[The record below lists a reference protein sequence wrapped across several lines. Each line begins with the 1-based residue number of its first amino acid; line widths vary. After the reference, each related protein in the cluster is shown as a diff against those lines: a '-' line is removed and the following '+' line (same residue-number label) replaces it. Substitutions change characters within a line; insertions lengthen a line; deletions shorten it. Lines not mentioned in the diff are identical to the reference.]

1 VGAALAANIPGRTNP
16 VGAVLAAN
24 IPGRTNLV
32 GAALAANCREIAI
45 NNGSTEIHYHG
56 MAYHKSHSRDLRKNR
71 LSEPGRAYLV
81 TTSCQKRATIFSDFN
96 LGSIVA
102 DEIRIS
108 DQADRTST
116 YAYVLMPDHLHWLFQ
131 LRPRQSLS
139 SVVRRVKGRSSY
151 RVNRSRD
158 SSGAIWETGFHD
170 RAIRVEESLETLGN
184 YVIQNP
190 VRAGLV
196 AVVDD
201 YPLWDLLWQRHGELI
216 RG

>member
-1 VGAALAANIPGRTNP
+1 MGAAS
-16 VGAVLAAN
+16 
-24 IPGRTNLV
+24 
-32 GAALAANCREIAI
+32 AANCREIAI
-45 NNGSTEIHYHG
+45 NNVLTESHHHG
-56 MAYHKSHSRDLRKNR
+56 MAYHKSHSKDLRKNR
-71 LSEPGRAYLV
+71 FSEPGRAYLV
-81 TTSCQKRATIFSDFN
+81 TTSCQARATIFSDFN
-96 LGSIVA
+96 LGTIVA

-116 YAYVLMPDHLHWLFQ
+116 YSYVVMPDHLHWLFQ
-131 LRPRQSLS
+131 LRPWQSLS
-139 SVVRRVKGRSSY
+139 SVVRRLKGRSSH
-151 RVNRSRD
+151 RVNISRH
-158 SSGAIWETGFHD
+158 SSGAVWQTGFRD
-170 RAIRVEESLETLGN
+170 RALRAAESLEALGN